1 MPSSLCLSLGRPSEY
16 SGKAATKTCERAGP
30 HPSLQMYRRQRMD
43 REEFMLN
50 KGRGFEQNTQKI
62 SRSISSKSIVLVP
75 KYVHVAWEIKE
86 EILYEH
92 NFHFANLDEEIR
104 FVNFFA
110 IDHLPDSRILL
121 SLSRSRQSVLLP
133 KEAPTYQN
141 R

>member
-1 MPSSLCLSLGRPSEY
+1 
-16 SGKAATKTCERAGP
+16 
-30 HPSLQMYRRQRMD
+30 MD

-50 KGRGFEQNTQKI
+50 KGGGFEQNTQKI

>member
-1 MPSSLCLSLGRPSEY
+1 
-16 SGKAATKTCERAGP
+16 
-30 HPSLQMYRRQRMD
+30 MD

-62 SRSISSKSIVLVP
+62 SRRISSKSIILVP

-104 FVNFFA
+104 FVNFFRQ
-110 IDHLPDSRILL
+110 SLL
-121 SLSRSRQSVLLP
+121 STTFQIPESYFHFL
-133 KEAPTYQN
+133 EAG
-141 R
+141 RVFSS